1 MQFIDNTIDE
11 INTIMEDSWTSF
23 LQFRNISIKK
33 RAAFMN
39 AIATNLESSGD
50 ALIQT
55 AMRESNLP
63 EARLKNERN
72 RTIFQ
77 LTSYAEACAYGDWMD
92 IKIDYADATKNPPKP
107 DIRKMNTGLGPVVV
121 FGASNFPFAYST
133 AGGDTAS
140 AFAAGCPVVVKAH
153 PAHPETSAMVATLIQ
168 QAATSTEMPA
178 HVFQHVY
185 GASNEIGKALV
196 MHNRTKAVGFT
207 GSFGGGKQLY
217 DWAQQRKEPI
227 PVFAEMGSINPVV
240 LFPQKLQL
248 DAALLATQLAAS
260 VTLGVGQFCTNP
272 GLIIGVEGNDLSLF
286 IQQLAHHIQHT
297 APAKMLHTGISA
309 SYNAKRNIAL
319 SQTNV
324 TLAGESNISPNE
336 SEGIPT
342 VATTTGKAF
351 LDNEILHDEVFG
363 PYTLVVQCADM
374 DELKKLVAHLDGQL
388 TLSMMA
394 TPEELQLHESFLR
407 DATLICGRI
416 NFNMVPT
423 GVEVCSSMQ
432 HGGPFPA
439 STDSRFGSVGA
450 DAIKRF
456 VRPICYQNF
465 PKELLPEGLNNYE
478 L

>member
-1 MQFIDNTIDE
+1 MPFTDNTIED
-11 INTIMEDSWTSF
+11 INSTMENSWTAF
-23 LQFRNISIKK
+23 LQFRNISVHK
-33 RAAFMN
+33 RAAFMK
-39 AIATNLESSGD
+39 AIAANLESSGD
-50 ALIQT
+50 ELIQI

-63 EARLKNERN
+63 ETRLKNERN

-77 LTSYAEACAYGDWMD
+77 LTSYAEACANGDWMD

-107 DIRKMNTGLGPVVV
+107 DIRKINTGVGPVVV

-153 PAHPETSAMVATLIQ
+153 PAHPETSTMVAKLIQ
-168 QAATSTEMPA
+168 KAALSTEMPA
-178 HVFQHVY
+178 NVFQHVY
-185 GASNEIGKALV
+185 GASNEIGKTLV

-240 LFPQKLQL
+240 LFPQKLQN
-248 DAALLATQLAAS
+248 DAAELAVQLAGS

-272 GLIIGVEGNDLSLF
+272 GLIIGIEGNDLSLF
-286 IQQLAHHIQHT
+286 IQQLAQHIQQT
-297 APAKMLHTGISA
+297 APAKMLHSGISS
-309 SYNAKRNIAL
+309 SYQSKLAIAL
-319 SQTNV
+319 AQSNV
-324 TLAGESNISPNE
+324 VLAGESNVSPKEN
-336 SEGIPT
+336 EGIPT
-342 VATTTGKAF
+342 VATTTGKEF
-351 LDNEILHDEVFG
+351 MQNPILHQEVFG
-363 PYTLVVQCADM
+363 PYTLVVQCATM
-374 DELKKLVAHLDGQL
+374 DELKKIVTQLDGQL

-394 TPEELQLHESFLR
+394 TAEELLLHKSFLQ

>member
-1 MQFIDNTIDE
+1 
-11 INTIMEDSWTSF
+11 
-23 LQFRNISIKK
+23 
-33 RAAFMN
+33 
-39 AIATNLESSGD
+39 
-50 ALIQT
+50 
-55 AMRESNLP
+55 
-63 EARLKNERN
+63 
-72 RTIFQ
+72 
-77 LTSYAEACAYGDWMD
+77 
-92 IKIDYADATKNPPKP
+92 
-107 DIRKMNTGLGPVVV
+107 
-121 FGASNFPFAYST
+121 
-133 AGGDTAS
+133 
-140 AFAAGCPVVVKAH
+140 
-153 PAHPETSAMVATLIQ
+153 MVATLIQ
-168 QAATSTEMPA
+168 QAAASTEMPA

-185 GASNEIGKALV
+185 GTSNDIGKALV

-207 GSFGGGKQLY
+207 GSFGGGKHLY

-248 DAALLATQLAAS
+248 DAAQLATQLAAS

-286 IQQLAHHIQHT
+286 IQQLAHHIQQT
-297 APAKMLHTGISA
+297 APAKMLHSGISA

-319 SQTNV
+319 SQSKV

-342 VATTTGKAF
+342 VATTTGKSF

-374 DELKKLVAHLDGQL
+374 DELKQLVVHLDGQL

-465 PKELLPEGLNNYE
+465 PKDLLPEEVRNN
-478 L
+478 

>member
-1 MQFIDNTIDE
+1 MLFTDNTIDE

-39 AIATNLESSGD
+39 AIAANLESSGD

-77 LTSYAEACAYGDWMD
+77 LTSYGEACANGDWMD
-92 IKIDYADATKNPPKP
+92 IKIDYADASKNPPKP
-107 DIRKMNTGLGPVVV
+107 DIRKINTGLGPVVV

-178 HVFQHVY
+178 YVFQHVY
-185 GASNEIGKALV
+185 GASNDIGKALV
-196 MHNRTKAVGFT
+196 MNNRTKAVGFT

-248 DAALLATQLAAS
+248 DAAQLATQLAAS

-297 APAKMLHTGISA
+297 APAKMLHSGISA
-309 SYNAKRNIAL
+309 SYTAKRNIAL
-319 SQTNV
+319 SQSNV

-336 SEGIPT
+336 FEGIPA

-374 DELKKLVAHLDGQL
+374 DELKQLVVHLDGQL

-456 VRPICYQNF
+456 VRPISYQNF
-465 PKELLPEGLNNYE
+465 PKELLPEGLR
-478 L
+478 